1 MDSGRAANSESR
13 TRRRKTNRA
22 ASRRDFCLSFDLEV
36 VSERWWILLVTN
48 PLFWIIHTA
57 AKFRLS
63 LQVNPVGRHPRA
75 ISLFSARI
83 SIIILGVLGP
93 SSMLPE
99 ESSTR
104 MQRPAAAFPGVAIF
118 DPHRCRITWNSVRL
132 LVCTEVIFQDIRHLT
147 AASGCLKKIGV
158 ASIRSSH
165 YSRSRRSD
173 MVSPALNGVMD
184 SSIAHPGTACAILAW
199 NGRSIIAH
207 PVFSV
212 SS

>member
-104 MQRPAAAFPGVAIF
+104 MQRPAAAFPGWPFSTRTDAVLHGIQCGCWYA
-118 DPHRCRITWNSVRL
+118 RRLSSRISGISRL
-132 LVCTEVIFQDIRHLT
+132 RPD
-147 AASGCLKKIGV
+147 A
-158 ASIRSSH
+158 
-165 YSRSRRSD
+165 
-173 MVSPALNGVMD
+173 
-184 SSIAHPGTACAILAW
+184 
-199 NGRSIIAH
+199 
-207 PVFSV
+207 
-212 SS
+212 